1 MADADATAADAVSTA
16 SHRISLPAFIA
27 RPGFVAK
34 EPLREGPPLEAAALV
49 ARLEQLLHSDPARFL
64 ERYGQWLLQEELAP
78 FEGGGYECTWHLA
91 RLRRSTQQREQERRN
106 RRFHCMAEMLR
117 GEGSHADYF
126 SLERMQA
133 WGDAPDCSHATRYVH
148 APRHATPRHA
158 TPRPARL
165 RAACPPRVLQE
176 RAPALCRHHLGTG
189 GAARTATSRGATSQL
204 PHGCAWPRGLVL
216 ADEAAAAGEEEQEE
230 EEEEDEEQEEEE
242 GYEARAWEALQ
253 QEDAAR
259 GQAQGGAGG
268 GGGGGAAAAGR
279 GRGAAAE
286 GEGEGHEGAP

>member
-49 ARLEQLLHSDPARFL
+49 ARLEQLLHSDPALFL

-158 TPRPARL
+158 TPCTPPSGVPASCV
-165 RAACPPRVLQE
+165 AGASASAVPPSPGHR
-176 RAPALCRHHLGTG
+176 RRGTHG
-189 GAARTATSRGATSQL
+189 DIARCDVAVAARVCMA
-204 PHGCAWPRGLVL
+204 AWPC
-216 ADEAAAAGEEEQEE
+216 
-230 EEEEDEEQEEEE
+230 
-242 GYEARAWEALQ
+242 AR
-253 QEDAAR
+253 
-259 GQAQGGAGG
+259 
-268 GGGGGAAAAGR
+268 
-279 GRGAAAE
+279 
-286 GEGEGHEGAP
+286 

>member
-1 MADADATAADAVSTA
+1 MAASADDPGATTANAVSTA

-34 EPLREGPPLEAAALV
+34 EPLREGPPLEPAALV
-49 ARLEQLLHSDPARFL
+49 ARLEQLLHSDPALFL
-64 ERYGQWLLQEELAP
+64 ERYGEWLLQEELAP

-106 RRFHCMAEMLR
+106 RRFHAMAEMLR

-133 WGDAPDCSHATRYVH
+133 WDDAPGCSHATRYVH
-148 APRHATPRHA
+148 APRHATPR
-158 TPRPARL
+158 TPPSGV
-165 RAACPPRVLQE
+165 PPRVLQE

-189 GAARTATSRGATSQL
+189 GAARAAASRGATSQL

-230 EEEEDEEQEEEE
+230 EEEEEEDDEE
-242 GYEARAWEALQ
+242 LD
-253 QEDAAR
+253 EDAD
-259 GQAQGGAGG
+259 GGEDDTG
-268 GGGGGAAAAGR
+268 
-279 GRGAAAE
+279 
-286 GEGEGHEGAP
+286 PCSILWF